1 MRKLPWKKI
10 LSVTLWLLIGVGV
23 LVLSGAALIKKGKH
37 ACKGVNVTL
46 LTPAELVFVNETD
59 IRQLLENTFQITG
72 KEISRLPLRSMELM
86 LENNPWIAR
95 AEIYI
100 DNNDSLQA
108 NLHERLPI
116 ARVFTLQQKSYYIDS
131 MGVQLPLSDRLVAR
145 VPVFTDFPSDQP
157 VLSVPDSML
166 LRDIISISKKIATD
180 SFWMAQVS
188 QIAIVPG
195 NHFELYPIT
204 GRPIIRLGDG
214 GDLDEKFQKLNA
226 YFTTDYFKMG
236 YAQYPVIDVQ
246 FKRQL
251 IGIRHPEGMLDSTQF
266 FRAVQGIDVKS
277 GQLMVTAE
285 KTEKN
290 MPKAN
295 GNNHPNQATITN
307 VSHSVSKDKNIQ
319 KSYNKSTNP
328 ALSKEALQQKQ
339 PVSGTKKVNT
349 PPAKTNPL
357 KVNQQNQPGNH

>member
-10 LSVTLWLLIGVGV
+10 LSVTIWLLIGVGV
-23 LVLSGAALIKKGKH
+23 LVLSGAALINKGKH
-37 ACKGVNVTL
+37 ACKGINVTL

-59 IRQLLENTFQITG
+59 IRQLLEKTFQITG

-86 LENNPWIAR
+86 LENNPWIAK
-95 AEIYI
+95 AEIFV

-116 ARVFTLQQKSYYIDS
+116 ARVFTLQQQSYYIDS
-131 MGVQLPLSDRLVAR
+131 MGVKLPLSDRLVAR

-166 LRDIISISKKIATD
+166 LRDMIAISKKIAAD
-180 SFWMAQVS
+180 SFWMAQIS
-188 QIAIVPG
+188 QIAIVAG

-204 GRPIIRLGDG
+204 GRPIIRFGDG
-214 GDLDEKFQKLNA
+214 GDLTEKFQKLNA

-236 YAQYPVIDVQ
+236 YTQYPVIDVQ

-251 IGIRHPEGMLDSTQF
+251 IGIRHPDGMMDSTQF
-266 FRAVQGIDVKS
+266 YQAVQGIDLKAN
-277 GQLMVTAE
+277 QLKVTAE
-285 KTEKN
+285 AGEKN
-290 MPKAN
+290 VLETKSSGTRNQPAN
-295 GNNHPNQATITN
+295 SNISP
-307 VSHSVSKDKNIQ
+307 SVSKDKNIQ

-339 PVSGTKKVNT
+339 PVSGAKKVNT
-349 PPAKTNPL
+349 PPAKTSQL
-357 KVNQQNQPGNH
+357 KVNPKNQTGNH

>member
-10 LSVTLWLLIGVGV
+10 VSVTIWLLIGVGV

-37 ACKGVNVTL
+37 ACKGIRVTL
-46 LTPAELVFVNETD
+46 LTSSELVFVNETD
-59 IRQLLENTFQITG
+59 IRQLLEKTFQITG

-86 LENNPWIAR
+86 LENNPWIAK

-100 DNNDSLQA
+100 DNKDILQA
-108 NLHERLPI
+108 NLHERTPI
-116 ARVFTLQQKSYYIDS
+116 ARVFTLQQQSYYIDS

-145 VPVFTDFPSDQP
+145 LPVFTDFPSDQP

-166 LRDIISISKKIATD
+166 LHDMIAISKKIAAD
-180 SFWMAQVS
+180 SFWMAQIS
-188 QIAIVPG
+188 QIAIVAG

-214 GDLDEKFQKLNA
+214 GNLDEKFQKLNA

-236 YAQYPVIDVQ
+236 YTLYPVIDVQ

-251 IGIRHPEGMLDSTQF
+251 IGIRNPERMLDSTQF
-266 FRAVQGIDVKS
+266 YQAVQGIDARASQLKVTPELAVKNIPEIS
-277 GQLMVTAE
+277 VTQQRVQAN
-285 KTEKN
+285 N
-290 MPKAN
+290 M
-295 GNNHPNQATITN
+295 H
-307 VSHSVSKDKNIQ
+307 VSPSVSKEKNIQ
-319 KSYNKSTNP
+319 KTYNKTPNS

-339 PVSGTKKVNT
+339 PISGIKKVKN
-349 PPAKTNPL
+349 PPAK
-357 KVNQQNQPGNH
+357 KNH